1 MRRLSIQFQLALW
14 YCISLA
20 VLTILFA
27 AGSWFALRASM
38 YHAIDRDLQYRISS
52 VTPFIQNRS
61 LNTHEQ
67 FQKVMTGAADS
78 SIVGVFVQ
86 ITTAQQEILYQS
98 DLLRLHRAPVMP
110 TGPTD
115 GSISITTL
123 GDRGWPLRVASQ
135 QIQVGNI
142 PLTVHI
148 VEPLRDLL
156 DALREYSL
164 DLGILLPF
172 ALLLT
177 TTVGYWLSRRALAPV
192 EEIRQQ
198 AEAIDP
204 ADLTA
209 RLQVPPTDDELAR
222 LTQTL
227 NAMLSRIES
236 GFRSIEQFT
245 ADASHELRA
254 PLALII
260 TAGEVS
266 LRKRRTSEE
275 LTEVLRRVIR
285 EARHMSKLVENLLN
299 LARGDA
305 RIRSSELAPMDVVP
319 TLRELCSEMTAAA
332 EAKSLLLSATLPQH
346 PVWILGEGTEVR
358 RLFLILLDNA
368 IKYTESGSV
377 HVALSEGADQTT
389 ITVTDTGIG
398 IEQSALQHVFDRFWR
413 ADKARSRAEG
423 GAGLGLSLASQIV
436 QRHGGTIFVDSRV
449 GQGTTLTV
457 KLNTTKTRHIEELSE
472 NFQVRG

>member
-1 MRRLSIQFQLALW
+1 M
-14 YCISLA
+14 
-20 VLTILFA
+20 LFA
-27 AGSWFALRASM
+27 AGSWFALKTSM
-38 YHAIDRDLQYRISS
+38 YHAVDRDLQYRISS
-52 VTPFIQNRS
+52 VTPFILNRS
-61 LNTHEQ
+61 LNSHEQ
-67 FQKVMTGAADS
+67 FQKVMTGTSDS
-78 SIVGVFVQ
+78 SIVGVFIQ
-86 ITTAQQEILYQS
+86 ITTDQKEILYES

-110 TGPTD
+110 NGPADSSVSVATV
-115 GSISITTL
+115 
-123 GDRGWPLRVASQ
+123 GDPGWPLRVASQ
-135 QIQVGNI
+135 QIQVGGI
-142 PLTVHI
+142 SLTVHV

-156 DALREYSL
+156 DALREYNL
-164 DLGILLPF
+164 NLAILLPF

-177 TTVGYWLSRRALAPV
+177 TTAGYWLSRRALAPV

-222 LTQTL
+222 LAQTL
-227 NAMLSRIES
+227 NAMLSRIEG

-266 LRKRRTSEE
+266 LRKQRTSEE
-275 LTEVLRRVIR
+275 LTEVLRRIVR
-285 EARHMSKLVENLLN
+285 EARHMSKLVENLLD

-305 RIRSSELAPMDVVP
+305 QIQNSELAPIDVVP
-319 TLRELCSEMTAAA
+319 MLQELCSELKPAAD
-332 EAKSLLLSATLPQH
+332 AKGLLLSATLPSH
-346 PVWILGEGTEVR
+346 PVRILGESTEVR

-377 HVALSEGADQTT
+377 HLALSEGPEYTT
-389 ITVTDTGIG
+389 VTVTDTGIG

-413 ADKARSRAEG
+413 ADKVRSRSEG

-436 QRHGGTIFVDSRV
+436 QRHGGTVLVDSRV
-449 GQGTTLTV
+449 GYGTILTV
-457 KLNTTKTRHIEELSE
+457 KLITAENSCVDEASE
-472 NFQVRG
+472 NLQIRS

>member
-1 MRRLSIQFQLALW
+1 
-14 YCISLA
+14 
-20 VLTILFA
+20 
-27 AGSWFALRASM
+27 
-38 YHAIDRDLQYRISS
+38 
-52 VTPFIQNRS
+52 
-61 LNTHEQ
+61 
-67 FQKVMTGAADS
+67 
-78 SIVGVFVQ
+78 
-86 ITTAQQEILYQS
+86 
-98 DLLRLHRAPVMP
+98 
-110 TGPTD
+110 
-115 GSISITTL
+115 
-123 GDRGWPLRVASQ
+123 
-135 QIQVGNI
+135 
-142 PLTVHI
+142 
-148 VEPLRDLL
+148 
-156 DALREYSL
+156 
-164 DLGILLPF
+164 
-172 ALLLT
+172 
-177 TTVGYWLSRRALAPV
+177 
-192 EEIRQQ
+192 
-198 AEAIDP
+198 
-204 ADLTA
+204 
-209 RLQVPPTDDELAR
+209 
-222 LTQTL
+222 
-227 NAMLSRIES
+227 
-236 GFRSIEQFT
+236 
-245 ADASHELRA
+245 
-254 PLALII
+254 
-260 TAGEVS
+260 
-266 LRKRRTSEE
+266 
-275 LTEVLRRVIR
+275 
-285 EARHMSKLVENLLN
+285 VENLLN